1 MLEFYA
7 KHYRAL
13 SLIFYSCSV
22 VLAYVA
28 LSVAS
33 AAVEIAAVMMD
44 PQDPQALPVAVLQV
58 GEIGDI
64 VPFKSTL
71 LVWS

>member
-1 MLEFYA
+1 M
-7 KHYRAL
+7 
-13 SLIFYSCSV
+13 
-22 VLAYVA
+22 LAYVA